1 MTRTHAV
8 LIGGGFNGVLSALP
22 IIGAA
27 NCLCCLWVVGGG
39 VITAW
44 LLQQGQARP
53 LELGEG
59 ALGGLLAGVV
69 GAVVYTIVW
78 VPLQLFLGSLTG
90 GPADAFDMGDV
101 DVPPE
106 MLQMLEAM
114 EQIMSN
120 PPLMALLSFFMMLV
134 AGLVFSTVGGLL
146 GAFFFRKAAPPETPG
161 GMGYSAPAG
170 SDIVPPPPP
179 PV

>member
-22 IIGAA
+22 IIGTA

-44 LLQQGQARP
+44 LLQQGQSDP

-59 ALGGLLAGVV
+59 AIGGLLAGVV
-69 GAVVYTIVW
+69 GAVVYTLVW
-78 VPLQLFLGSLTG
+78 VPLQLMLGSLTG
-90 GPADAFDMGDV
+90 GPGQAFEMGDV

-106 MLQMLEAM
+106 MLRMLEAM

-120 PPLMALLSFFMMLV
+120 PPLMALLSFLMMLA

-146 GAFFFRKAAPPETPG
+146 GAFFLRKAAPPAAPG
-161 GMGYSAPAG
+161 SAGVSPAG
-170 SDIVPPPPP
+170 GTDIVPPPPP
-179 PV
+179 V

>member
-22 IIGAA
+22 IIGTA

-44 LLQQGQARP
+44 LLQQGQADP

-59 ALGGLLAGVV
+59 AIGGLLAGVV
-69 GAVVYTIVW
+69 GAVVYTLVW
-78 VPLQLFLGSLTG
+78 VPLQLMLGSLTG
-90 GPADAFDMGDV
+90 GPGGAFEMGDV

-114 EQIMSN
+114 EQILSN
-120 PPLMALLSFFMMLV
+120 PPLMALLAFVMMLA

-146 GAFFFRKAAPPETPG
+146 GAFFFRKAAPPAAPG
-161 GMGYSAPAG
+161 SASVSQAG
-170 SDIVPPPPP
+170 GTDIVPPPPP
-179 PV
+179 V

>member
-44 LLQQGQARP
+44 LLQQAQAHP

-59 ALGGLLAGVV
+59 AVGGLLAGVA
-69 GAVVYTIVW
+69 GAVVYTLVW
-78 VPLQLFLGSLTG
+78 VPLQLMLGSLTG
-90 GPADAFDMGDV
+90 GPGQAFEIGDV

-106 MLQMLEAM
+106 MLQMLETM

-120 PPLMALLSFFMMLV
+120 PPLMALMAFLMMLA

-146 GAFFFRKAAPPETPG
+146 GAFFFRKAAPPAAPG
-161 GMGYSAPAG
+161 SATVSQAG
-170 SDIVPPPPP
+170 GTDIVPPPPP
-179 PV
+179 V

>member
-22 IIGAA
+22 IIGTA

-44 LLQQGQARP
+44 LLQQGQADP

-59 ALGGLLAGVV
+59 AIGGLLAGVV
-69 GAVVYTIVW
+69 GAVVYTLVW
-78 VPLQLFLGSLTG
+78 VPLQLMLGSLTG
-90 GPADAFDMGDV
+90 GPGQVFEMGDV

-106 MLQMLEAM
+106 MLQIMEAT
-114 EQIMSN
+114 EQILSN
-120 PPLMALLSFFMMLV
+120 PPLMALLAFVMMLA

-146 GAFFFRKAAPPETPG
+146 GAFFFRKAAPPDATG
-161 GMGYSAPAG
+161 GADIPPAG
-170 SDIVPPPPP
+170 GGDIVPPPPP
-179 PV
+179 V

>member
-22 IIGAA
+22 IIGMA

-44 LLQQGQARP
+44 LLQQVQADP

-69 GAVVYTIVW
+69 GAGVYTIVW
-78 VPLQLFLGSLTG
+78 VPLQLFLGSLG
-90 GPADAFDMGDV
+90 GPGAAFEMGDV

-120 PPLMALLSFFMMLV
+120 PPLLALMAFFMMLA
-134 AGLVFSTVGGLL
+134 AGMVFSTVGGLL
-146 GAFFFRKAAPPETPG
+146 GAFFFRKAAPPAAPG
-161 GMGYSAPAG
+161 GTDIAPAG
-170 SDIVPPPPP
+170 GTDIVPPPPP
-179 PV
+179 V

>member
-22 IIGAA
+22 IIGTA

-44 LLQQGQARP
+44 LLQQGQSEP

-59 ALGGLLAGVV
+59 AVGGLLAGVV
-69 GAVVYTIVW
+69 GAVVYTLVW
-78 VPLQLFLGSLTG
+78 VPLQLMLGSLTG
-90 GPADAFDMGDV
+90 GPGGAFEMGDV

-106 MLQMLEAM
+106 MLRMLEAM

-120 PPLMALLSFFMMLV
+120 PPLMALMAFLMMLV

-146 GAFFFRKAAPPETPG
+146 GAFFFRKAAPPAAPG
-161 GMGYSAPAG
+161 SAGVSPAG
-170 SDIVPPPPP
+170 GTDIVPPPPP
-179 PV
+179 V

>member
-8 LIGGGFNGVLSALP
+8 LIGGAFNGVLSALP

-44 LLQQGQARP
+44 LLQQGQANP

-59 ALGGLLAGVV
+59 AIGGLLAGVV
-69 GAVVYTIVW
+69 GAAVYTLVW
-78 VPLQLFLGSLTG
+78 VPLQLMLGSFTG
-90 GPADAFDMGDV
+90 GPGRAFEIGDV

-120 PPLMALLSFFMMLV
+120 PPLMALMAFLMMLV

-146 GAFFFRKAAPPETPG
+146 GAFFFRKAAPPAAPG
-161 GMGYSAPAG
+161 SAGVSPAG
-170 SDIVPPPPP
+170 GTDIVPPPPP
-179 PV
+179 V

>member
-22 IIGAA
+22 IIGTA

-44 LLQQGQARP
+44 LLQQAQSDA

-59 ALGGLLAGVV
+59 AIGGLLAGVV
-69 GAVVYTIVW
+69 GAVVYTLVW
-78 VPLQLFLGSLTG
+78 VPLQLMLGSLTG
-90 GPADAFDMGDV
+90 SPGGAFEMGDV

-106 MLQMLEAM
+106 MLQMLEAT

-120 PPLMALLSFFMMLV
+120 PPLMALLAFFMMLV

-146 GAFFFRKAAPPETPG
+146 GAFFFRKAAPPDAPG
-161 GMGYSAPAG
+161 GAGVSPAG
-170 SDIVPPPPP
+170 GTDIVPPPPP
-179 PV
+179 V

>member
-44 LLQQGQARP
+44 LLQQAQSGP
-53 LELGEG
+53 LDLGAG
-59 ALGGLLAGVV
+59 AIGGLLAGVV
-69 GAVVYTIVW
+69 GAVVYTLVW
-78 VPLQLFLGSLTG
+78 VPLQLMLGSLTG
-90 GPADAFDMGDV
+90 GPGSAFEMGDV

-106 MLQMLEAM
+106 MLQMIEMM

-120 PPLMALLSFFMMLV
+120 PPLMALLAFFMMLA

-146 GAFFFRKAAPPETPG
+146 GAFYFRKAAPPEAPG
-161 GMGYSAPAG
+161 GPGVSPAG
-170 SDIVPPPPP
+170 GMDIVPPPPP
-179 PV
+179 V

>member
-44 LLQQGQARP
+44 LLQQAQAHP
-53 LELGEG
+53 LEMGEG
-59 ALGGLLAGVV
+59 AIGGLLAGVV
-69 GAVVYTIVW
+69 GAGVYTLVW
-78 VPLQLFLGSLTG
+78 VPLQLMLGSLAG
-90 GPADAFDMGDV
+90 GPGQAFEIGDV

-106 MLQMLEAM
+106 MLRMLEVM
-114 EQIMSN
+114 EQVMSN
-120 PPLMALLSFFMMLV
+120 PPLMALLAFCMMLA

-146 GAFFFRKAAPPETPG
+146 GTFFFRKAAPPDT
-161 GMGYSAPAG
+161 PAG
-170 SDIVPPPPP
+170 AGLSPAGGTDIVPPPPP
-179 PV
+179 PA

>member
-22 IIGAA
+22 IIGTA

-44 LLQQGQARP
+44 LLQQGQADP

-59 ALGGLLAGVV
+59 ALGGLLAGVA
-69 GAVVYTIVW
+69 GAVVYTLVW

-90 GPADAFDMGDV
+90 GPGEAFRIGDV

-106 MLQMLEAM
+106 MLRMLEVM

-120 PPLMALLSFFMMLV
+120 PPLMALMAFFTMLA
-134 AGLVFSTVGGLL
+134 AGMVFSTVGGLL
-146 GAFFFRKAAPPETPG
+146 GAFFFRKAAPPAAPG
-161 GMGYSAPAG
+161 GTDMAPAG
-170 SDIVPPPPP
+170 GGDIVPPPP
-179 PV
+179 V

>member
-39 VITAW
+39 GVTAW
-44 LLQQGQARP
+44 LLQQGQADP

-59 ALGGLLAGVV
+59 AVGGLLAGVV
-69 GAVVYTIVW
+69 GAVVYTLVW

-90 GPADAFDMGDV
+90 GPGGAFEIGDV

-106 MLQMLEAM
+106 MLRMLEAM

-120 PPLMALLSFFMMLV
+120 PPLMALTAFLMMLV
-134 AGLVFSTVGGLL
+134 AGMVFSTVGGLL
-146 GAFFFRKAAPPETPG
+146 GAFFFRRSAPPHASG
-161 GMGYSAPAG
+161 GA
-170 SDIVPPPPP
+170 DIVPPPPP
-179 PV
+179 SV

>member
-39 VITAW
+39 VVTAW
-44 LLQQGQARP
+44 LLQQGQAAP

-59 ALGGLLAGVV
+59 AIGGLLAGVV
-69 GAVVYTIVW
+69 GAVVYTLVW
-78 VPLQLFLGSLTG
+78 VPLQLLLGSMTG
-90 GPADAFDMGDV
+90 GPAGGFEIGDV

-106 MLQMLEAM
+106 MLQMVEAM
-114 EQIMSN
+114 EQIMNN
-120 PPLMALLSFFMMLV
+120 PPLMALMGFVVMLV

-146 GAFFFRKAAPPETPG
+146 GAFFFRRAAPPAAPEGAHTL
-161 GMGYSAPAG
+161 PAG
-170 SDIVPPPPP
+170 GGDIVPPPPP